1 MCIKSVVM
9 NCSISRL
16 VRREQLPQC
25 VIVFDRGRIQ
35 AVAHVKVGCNGLD
48 LADVAEDGIELA
60 GETVQLAVGQGE
72 SGQPRQVRNLVS
84 GDLGHDH
91 EA

>member
-1 MCIKSVVM
+1 M
-9 NCSISRL
+9 
-16 VRREQLPQC
+16 
-25 VIVFDRGRIQ
+25 
-35 AVAHVKVGCNGLD
+35 
-48 LADVAEDGIELA
+48 AEDGVELA
-60 GETVQLAVGQGE
+60 GETVQLAVGQSE